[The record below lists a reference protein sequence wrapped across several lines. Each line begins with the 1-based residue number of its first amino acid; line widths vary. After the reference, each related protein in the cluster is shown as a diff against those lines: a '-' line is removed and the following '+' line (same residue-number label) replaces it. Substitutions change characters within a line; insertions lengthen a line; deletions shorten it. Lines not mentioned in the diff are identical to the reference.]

1 MATRVQLR
9 RGTTTEHST
18 FTGALGEVT
27 VNTTKNTLV
36 VHDGTTAG
44 GSEIVSL
51 AASQTL
57 TNKTLTSPVLTTPN
71 LGTPSS
77 LTLTN
82 ATGLPISTGV
92 SGLGTGIATFLATPS
107 SANLLSSMVDETGSG
122 LLVFGTSPT
131 ITTSILTGSTTFS
144 LINTTA
150 TTVNFAGAATTLSI
164 GASTGTTTVNNDLV
178 VSGNLTVNGTT
189 TTINAT
195 TISVDDINIELGSV
209 ATPTD
214 VTAAGGGITLKG
226 ATDKTITWSSAN
238 GWTSSENF
246 NLATGKGF
254 SINGTSVL
262 TSTTLGSG
270 VTGSSLTSVGTIGTG
285 TWQGTAVGIAY
296 GGTGKATAPAAMAN
310 LMGYTSTATAGG
322 TTTLTNTSSYY
333 QQFTGTSSQTVVLP
347 VTSTLQTGWTFHIV
361 NNSTGNVTV
370 QASSTD
376 VVIVVIPGTTAMVT
390 CISVVS
396 TNNTAWESGLTDFS
410 TYTGTGNVVLSTS
423 PTLTTPVLGTP
434 SSGTLTN
441 CTGLPISTGVSG
453 LAAGAATF
461 LATPS
466 SANLATL
473 LTDETG
479 SGANVFANSPTLVT
493 PTLGV
498 ASATS
503 INKVAITAPLTGS
516 TLTIADGKT
525 LTASNTLTFTGTD
538 GSSVAFGAGGTVLYS
553 GGALGT
559 PSSATLT
566 NATGLPIST
575 GVSGLGTGVA
585 TFLATPSSAN
595 LISAITDET
604 GTGSLVFANSPT
616 LVTPNL
622 GTPSAVTLTN
632 ATGLPISTGVSG
644 LGTGVATFLA
654 TPSSANLAAALTDE
668 TGTGTVVFSA
678 SPTFTGTAN
687 FAAIGTTGNATVGGD
702 LTVTGN
708 VTVNGTTTTINSTT
722 ISVDDKNIELGSVT
736 TPTDIT
742 ADGGGIT
749 LKGATDKTFNWVSA
763 TSAWTSSE
771 HLALAGG
778 KNILLNGS
786 TSGTITLAVP
796 SAAGTNTVTLPATT
810 GTVITTGDTGTVT
823 NTMLAGS
830 IANAKLV
837 NSSITVNGSTIS
849 LGGSAT
855 ITASTTNA
863 LTIGTGLSGTSFNGG
878 SAVTIAIDSTVA
890 TLTGAQT
897 LTNKTISGASNT
909 LTNIGNSS
917 LTNSSITINGSAI
930 SLGGSVSGLATT
942 AGNLSQ
948 FAATTSS
955 QLAGVISD
963 ETGSGALVFGTSP
976 SLTTPALSGATVS
989 TNNAV
994 SAAGTTQGTGTAL
1007 TNDYN
1012 VITTAAASSGVVL
1025 PTATA
1030 GRRVVIV
1037 NKGANTL
1044 TIYPASGGYIDA
1056 LALNA
1061 GIQLAANGT
1070 MELMASSTTQWYS
1083 IARVAIFD
1091 ASGNLLN

>member
-1 MATRVQLR
+1 
-9 RGTTTEHST
+9 
-18 FTGALGEVT
+18 
-27 VNTTKNTLV
+27 
-36 VHDGTTAG
+36 
-44 GSEIVSL
+44 
-51 AASQTL
+51 
-57 TNKTLTSPVLTTPN
+57 
-71 LGTPSS
+71 
-77 LTLTN
+77 
-82 ATGLPISTGV
+82 
-92 SGLGTGIATFLATPS
+92 
-107 SANLLSSMVDETGSG
+107 
-122 LLVFGTSPT
+122 
-131 ITTSILTGSTTFS
+131 
-144 LINTTA
+144 
-150 TTVNFAGAATTLSI
+150 
-164 GASTGTTTVNNDLV
+164 
-178 VSGNLTVNGTT
+178 
-189 TTINAT
+189 
-195 TISVDDINIELGSV
+195 
-209 ATPTD
+209 
-214 VTAAGGGITLKG
+214 
-226 ATDKTITWSSAN
+226 
-238 GWTSSENF
+238 
-246 NLATGKGF
+246 
-254 SINGTSVL
+254 
-262 TSTTLGSG
+262 
-270 VTGSSLTSVGTIGTG
+270 
-285 TWQGTAVGIAY
+285 
-296 GGTGKATAPAAMAN
+296 
-310 LMGYTSTATAGG
+310 
-322 TTTLTNTSSYY
+322 
-333 QQFTGTSSQTVVLP
+333 
-347 VTSTLQTGWTFHIV
+347 
-361 NNSTGNVTV
+361 
-370 QASSTD
+370 
-376 VVIVVIPGTTAMVT
+376 MVT
-390 CISVVS
+390 CISVAS
-396 TNNTAWESGLTDFS
+396 SNNNAWESGLTDFS

-604 GTGSLVFANSPT
+604 GTGSLVFATSPT

-948 FAATTSS
+948 FASTTSS

>member
-396 TNNTAWESGLTDFS
+396 TTNNAWESGLTDFS

-441 CTGLPISTGVSG
+441 CTGLPVSTGVSG
-453 LAAGAATF
+453 LGTGVATF

-466 SANLATL
+466 SANLASAI
-473 LTDETG
+473 TDETG
-479 SGANVFANSPTLVT
+479 SGALVFANSPTLVT

-538 GSSVAFGAGGTVLYS
+538 GSSVAFGSGGTVLYS

-559 PSSATLT
+559 PSSVTLT

-742 ADGGGIT
+742 ADGGGVT

-771 HLALAGG
+771 HLALAAG

-930 SLGGSVSGLATT
+930 SLGGSVSSLATT
-942 AGNLSQ
+942 TGNLSQ